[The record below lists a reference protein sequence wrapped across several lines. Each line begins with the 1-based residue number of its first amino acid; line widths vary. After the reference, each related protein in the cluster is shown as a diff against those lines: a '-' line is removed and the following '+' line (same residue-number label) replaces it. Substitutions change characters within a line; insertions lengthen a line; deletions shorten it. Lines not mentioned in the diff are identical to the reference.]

1 MKNSCC
7 LGRYDIFNVLENQK
21 KKLAEWKA
29 EREKKKEEEKE
40 KLLSRPPFK
49 VGIVRHRIYSPIS
62 KTKPAVNKIRKTVA
76 EKKPATQ
83 ANNDVT
89 KRITR
94 KHSGEKAAKITKQVS
109 PVATNIQKSPKDD
122 KIESN
127 VKGESFAP
135 PNYKFYPPAKLSIEP
150 LFGRVSIE
158 NSKSEDSSKGDKATE
173 DANVTSF
180 TTQIE
185 GTIEIEDTI
194 ELRSTIPLRAIPLDE
209 QEVLHSLLEESMRSK
224 DKSMS
229 CETSNAEQSSSKVS
243 PHTCTVA
250 REKETAVSGNN

>member
-1 MKNSCC
+1 M
-7 LGRYDIFNVLENQK
+7 
-21 KKLAEWKA
+21 
-29 EREKKKEEEKE
+29 
-40 KLLSRPPFK
+40 LSRPPFI

-62 KTKPAVNKIRKTVA
+62 KTKLVVNKTRKVVA

-94 KHSGEKAAKITKQVS
+94 KHSDEKSAKITKQVS
-109 PVATNIQKSPKDD
+109 SVATKNIQKSPKDD

-127 VKGESFAP
+127 IEGERSFAL
-135 PNYKFYPPAKLSIEP
+135 PNYKFHPPAKLNIEP
-150 LFGRVSIE
+150 LFGKVLIE
-158 NSKSEDSSKGDKATE
+158 KSKSEDSFKRDKAIE

-180 TTQIE
+180 TTEIE

-224 DKSMS
+224 EKSMS